1 MDQMDGLDASD
12 RRLVE
17 ALREGIAHGQYEV
30 GMQNENSDE
39 VEESQDSSSLE
50 SSVATPA
57 ATPDAPGEVDFMAAL
72 NAFRVAKKGGDPEA
86 IAAAERH
93 LQEVTR
99 AELAATEGCA
109 SDGASHGEQ
118 GAPGAYGPLG
128 MAGMP
133 GMPGM
138 DGAGFGGSCAFGGH
152 V

>member
-1 MDQMDGLDASD
+1 MDQMDGFDESD

-17 ALREGIAHGQYEV
+17 ALREGIAQGQYEV
-30 GMQNENSDE
+30 GMQDE
-39 VEESQDSSSLE
+39 KSAEMGERCASPSTGTSGASSPAVPDS
-50 SSVATPA
+50 
-57 ATPDAPGEVDFMAAL
+57 PGEVDFMAAL
-72 NAFRVAKKGGDPEA
+72 NAFRAAKKGGDPKA

-109 SDGASHGEQ
+109 SDGASSGAQ
-118 GAPGAYGPLG
+118 GVPGTYGP
-128 MAGMP
+128 M